1 MSHMPMDAP
10 QPHHAL
16 PAKDMP
22 TMRQPSEVEEQ
33 RWKVEKTSAI
43 TLIRE
48 RKKKT
53 QKETRGKARDIQGGR
68 KARSLSRRPIHHTS
82 PSRKTTGR
90 KKNRLSRPL
99 PERGRG
105 SKKKK
110 KRGHDDA
117 PSPSR
122 SSRANVRARD
132 DRGESEAAS
141 VVCRRARQE
150 TVIVSRS
157 TIHRSV
163 VVSVCPL
170 GVYPPVK
177 ARQILQAKY

>member
-110 KRGHDDA
+110 KTGPRRRTVA
-117 PSPSR
+117 VSI
-122 SSRANVRARD
+122 VRARD